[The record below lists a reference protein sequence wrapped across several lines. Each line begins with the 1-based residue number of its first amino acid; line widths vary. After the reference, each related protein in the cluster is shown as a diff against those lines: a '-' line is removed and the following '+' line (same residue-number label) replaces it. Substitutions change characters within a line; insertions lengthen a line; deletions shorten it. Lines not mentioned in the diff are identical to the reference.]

1 MRATRTT
8 LRDGVRH
15 AIIASAA
22 ALTACAGGLAVAQT
36 RFSQPTP
43 PAAYIPAQAIPQP
56 PAGYQTPPQQAYVA
70 PPAGGATQAPA
81 AAPTNAQLEGM
92 LSAALKAAGVT
103 SPQAGALQAETLPA
117 LPTPPSGAPDVPPAD
132 AGMPNVVIPLHAP
145 ADNVVVN
152 DEKDGLVSLM
162 VRQGSLRQVVTMIA
176 ETQKLNI
183 VFAGA
188 DDVQVTATFDRQPWQ
203 TVLDSLL
210 SASSYGWTTRGNIIF
225 VSKVDA
231 TDGMPPG
238 AEGRQVEVFELDF
251 VSAGDVSQG
260 VNVMLSTG
268 GKSWIVEIDAADNR
282 RTKEAIAVVDYPAY
296 LGRIADYISQADQP
310 PRQVMIEAH
319 ILQVEL
325 TDDCRNGINFNNII
339 SMASS
344 RVTLRSVGFASGA
357 DVASANGT
365 SPAFLIGADGVGLD
379 GLVELL
385 KNTTD
390 AKTLASPR
398 LLVVSGQESHIQIG
412 EKLGYRVTTTTQ
424 TSTLESVQFLDVGV
438 VLKVIPRVTRDGRV
452 IMRVMPKVSTGQIV
466 GDTGLPSERTAETE
480 TDVLLNDGQGMV
492 IGGLIQEKDSNVQ
505 SKLPFLGDVPYL
517 GILFQK
523 RQVIKSRSEI
533 IVTLLPHVLPYCP
546 IEQTRNDAE
555 FIRTVEPLTH
565 GAIHSYPRPYEP
577 RLPDTF
583 NHHKHK
589 YKYEDWWPYCE
600 IVDAY
605 GEDLHDC
612 MPSMTDQYEE
622 LRAVPIPEAVAEEEA
637 AEPDL
642 LMP

>member
-1 MRATRTT
+1 MRAIFT
-8 LRDGVRH
+8 LPRH
-15 AIIASAA
+15 RLRYAAMASAV
-22 ALTACAGGLAVAQT
+22 ALAACAGGLASAQT
-36 RFSQPTP
+36 RFSEPTP
-43 PAAYIPAQAIPQP
+43 PAAYIPAQPSPQP
-56 PAGYQTPPQQAYVA
+56 VPVYQAPAAQPYAGPQAS
-70 PPAGGATQAPA
+70 GAAAAPA

-92 LSAALKAAGVT
+92 LSAALRAAGMNAQQPASAPTEVL
-103 SPQAGALQAETLPA
+103 PNPNLQA
-117 LPTPPSGAPDVPPAD
+117 PPASPP
-132 AGMPNVVIPLHAP
+132 APASSNLLIPLNAP
-145 ADNVVVN
+145 SDNVVVN
-152 DEKDGLVSLM
+152 DDKDGLVSLT
-162 VRQGSLRQVVTMIA
+162 VRQGSLRQVITMIA

-188 DDVQVTATFDRQPWQ
+188 DDVQVTASFDRQPWQ
-203 TVLDSLL
+203 TIVDSLL
-210 SASSYGWTTRGNIIF
+210 SASSYAWTTRGNIIF

-251 VSAGDVSQG
+251 ASAVDADQAVKGL
-260 VNVMLSTG
+260 LSSG
-268 GKSWIVEIDAADNR
+268 GHSWIVETDSSDNR

-296 LGRIADYISQADQP
+296 LGRIADYICQADQP

-325 TDDCRNGINFNNII
+325 TDDCKNGVNFNNLI
-339 SMASS
+339 SMSS
-344 RVTLRSVGFASGA
+344 AGVTLKSIGFANE
-357 DVASANGT
+357 SATTG
-365 SPAFLIGADGVGLD
+365 FFIDADGTGLD

-452 IMRVMPKVSTGQIV
+452 IMRVMPKVSTGQV
-466 GDTGLPSERTAETE
+466 VADTGLPAERTAETE
-480 TDVLLNDGQGMV
+480 TDVLLNDGQGIV

-505 SKLPFLGDVPYL
+505 SKLPFFGDVPYL
-517 GILFQK
+517 GVLFQK
-523 RQVIKSRSEI
+523 RQVIRSRSEI

-546 IEQTRNDAE
+546 IEQARNDAE
-555 FIRTVEPLTH
+555 FIRSTEPLTW
-565 GAIHSYPRPYEP
+565 GGIHTYPRPYEP

-583 NHHKHK
+583 NHHKEK
-589 YKYEDWWPYCE
+589 YKGEDWWAYGD
-600 IVDAY
+600 IVDAF
-605 GEDLHDC
+605 GHVPPCEL
-612 MPSMTDQYEE
+612 PSMTEQFEE
-622 LRAVPIPEAVAEEEA
+622 LRPVPAPEDAPETIAT
-637 AEPDL
+637 EPML